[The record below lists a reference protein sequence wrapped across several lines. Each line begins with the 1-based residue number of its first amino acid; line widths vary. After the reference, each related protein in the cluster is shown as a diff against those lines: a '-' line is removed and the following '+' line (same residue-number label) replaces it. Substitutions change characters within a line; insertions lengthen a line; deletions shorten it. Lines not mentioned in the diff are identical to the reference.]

1 MSSVALV
8 AVASNYLFWGV
19 LNCRPAPAI
28 SCASPSYGTSLCPS
42 SFLVQLCTPFLL
54 TTCGSP
60 RGTASEAGAHPCLDW
75 VFAQLCYR
83 FPSFLF
89 FLRGFRV

>member
-28 SCASPSYGTSLCPS
+28 SFASPSYGTSLCPS

-54 TTCGSP
+54 G
-60 RGTASEAGAHPCLDW
+60 
-75 VFAQLCYR
+75 
-83 FPSFLF
+83 
-89 FLRGFRV
+89 